1 MMTMIGTPSA
11 HRVRG
16 TKKLLVAGCLLLGAG
31 FLSKLDTPGM
41 IATNVLSRFSRVPAP
56 VMQYQ
61 GVAAG
66 PAAYGRGPSV
76 ATGSGP
82 MVQIQGETLRT
93 WAFKSPAVE
102 KVQVELGT
110 EGRPLEA
117 TVEVW
122 NAAGNTPFQARVY
135 SEDGEI
141 RPISAVLEVPR
152 GPSTVAVRNIGQMEF
167 PMSALVTEEFAM
179 GPSGEHQDAAQYIQ
193 GGALKTYPLDPTVD
207 AVEVLLTTG
216 GMPMNARIEIL
227 QGPDT
232 NKQVIELYSENGMD
246 RPFFCTFATPFSGN
260 VVRVLNTGPMEYPL
274 TASIVPARV

>member
-1 MMTMIGTPSA
+1 MQTPMIGTPPA
-11 HRVRG
+11 RFRA
-16 TKKLLVAGCLLLGAG
+16 TKLLVAGCLLLGAG
-31 FLSKLDTPGM
+31 FLIKLDTTGFLGPS
-41 IATNVLSRFSRVPAP
+41 VLSRFTRAPAP
-56 VMQYQ
+56 VMQY
-61 GVAAG
+61 GL
-66 PAAYGRGPSV
+66 

-82 MVQIQGETLRT
+82 TVQIQGETLRT

-141 RPISAVLEVPR
+141 RPISAVLEIPR

-167 PMSALVTEEFAM
+167 PMAALVTEEFAM
-179 GPSGEHQDAAQYIQ
+179 GPSGEHQDAAQYVQ
-193 GGALKTYPLDPTVD
+193 GGALKTYPLDPTVE

-232 NKQVIELYSENGMD
+232 NKQVIELYSENGLD
-246 RPFFCTFATPFSGN
+246 RPFFATFATPFSGN

>member
-1 MMTMIGTPSA
+1 
-11 HRVRG
+11 
-16 TKKLLVAGCLLLGAG
+16 
-31 FLSKLDTPGM
+31 
-41 IATNVLSRFSRVPAP
+41 
-56 VMQYQ
+56 
-61 GVAAG
+61 
-66 PAAYGRGPSV
+66 
-76 ATGSGP
+76 

-141 RPISAVLEVPR
+141 RPISAVLEIPR

-167 PMSALVTEEFAM
+167 PMAALVTEEFAA

-216 GMPMNARIEIL
+216 GMPMNARIRSSRART
-227 QGPDT
+227 PT
-232 NKQVIELYSENGMD
+232 S
-246 RPFFCTFATPFSGN
+246 RSSSCTVRTEWTGLSSPRLRRHSPATSC
-260 VVRVLNTGPMEYPL
+260 
-274 TASIVPARV
+274 ASSTPAPWSTP

>member
-1 MMTMIGTPSA
+1 MQTPMIGTPPA
-11 HRVRG
+11 RFRA
-16 TKKLLVAGCLLLGAG
+16 TKLLVAGCLLLGAG
-31 FLSKLDTPGM
+31 FLIKLDTTGFLGPS
-41 IATNVLSRFSRVPAP
+41 VLSRFTRAPAP
-56 VMQYQ
+56 VMQY
-61 GVAAG
+61 GGALAG
-66 PAAYGRGPSV
+66 PAG
-76 ATGSGP
+76 ATGSAP
-82 MVQIQGETLRT
+82 TVQIQGETLRT

-135 SEDGEI
+135 SEDGEM
-141 RPISAVLEVPR
+141 RPISAVLDIPR

-167 PMSALVTEEFAM
+167 PMSALVTEEFAA